1 MKQIKWG
8 DLFWALS
15 MSARG
20 GLVIVVPVLLG
31 LGVGF
36 FLDRRLG
43 TLPFISLALTA
54 AGGIVGPII
63 LYRWVTGAVA
73 RRTGSREE
81 KESDGECQ

>member
-20 GLVIVVPVLLG
+20 GLIIAIPVLLG
-31 LGVGF
+31 LVVGF
-36 FLDRRLG
+36 FLDRHLG

-54 AGGIVGPII
+54 AGGIIGPII
-63 LYRWVTGAVA
+63 LYRWVVGAVA
-73 RRTGSREE
+73 RRIGSREE
-81 KESDGECQ
+81 KEHNGE